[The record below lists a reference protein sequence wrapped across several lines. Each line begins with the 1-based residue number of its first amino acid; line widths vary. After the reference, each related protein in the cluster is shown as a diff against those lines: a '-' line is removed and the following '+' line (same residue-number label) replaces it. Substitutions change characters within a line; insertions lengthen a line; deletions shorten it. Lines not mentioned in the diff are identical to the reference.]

1 MRTVAEIDAD
11 IAKVRHEM
19 QDVHGTTTEVYAR
32 IVGYYRSVRNWN
44 RGKREEYKFRKLFIA
59 DEGRIVEHLPADDC
73 GCGNVAAPASMVS
86 AATALSASPASETGA
101 IDHYELYVR
110 RTCPNCPP
118 VKECC
123 ANLSLSGEQVDVDS
137 AEGFARA
144 SANEILSTPTAV
156 FFDAG
161 NKEVARAYTVK
172 EIRAIPALAQVQ
184 APALF

>member
-11 IAKVRHEM
+11 ISKVRNEM
-19 QDVHGTTTEVYAR
+19 IEVHGTTTEVYAR

-73 GCGNVAAPASMVS
+73 GCGNVAAPMS
-86 AATALSASPASETGA
+86 AAAIAPNASEAGT

-144 SANEILSTPTAV
+144 SASEILSTPTVV
-156 FFDAG
+156 FFDAE
-161 NKEVARAYTVK
+161 NREVARAFTVK

>member
-11 IAKVRHEM
+11 IAKVRNEM

-59 DEGRIVEHLPADDC
+59 DEGRIAEHLPADGC
-73 GCGNVAAPASMVS
+73 GCGNVAAPASMISTASIAPSVS
-86 AATALSASPASETGA
+86 DTV
-101 IDHYELYVR
+101 DHYELYVR

-144 SANEILSTPTAV
+144 SANEILSTPTVV
-156 FFDAG
+156 FFDAE
-161 NKEVARAYTVK
+161 NKEVARAYSVK
-172 EIRAIPALAQVQ
+172 EILAIPALAQVQ

>member
-11 IAKVRHEM
+11 IAKVKAEL

-44 RGKREEYKFRKLFIA
+44 RGKREEYNHRKLFVA
-59 DEGRIVEHLPADDC
+59 DEGRVNEHLPVSGC
-73 GCGNVAAPASMVS
+73 GCEAAPSITVNVE
-86 AATALSASPASETGA
+86 AAHSVATGS
-101 IDHYELYVR
+101 IDRYELFVR

-123 ANLSLSGEQVDVDS
+123 ANLPLSGEQVDVDS

-144 SANEILSTPTAV
+144 SANEIFSTPTVV
-156 FFDAG
+156 FFDADDR
-161 NKEVARAYTVK
+161 EVARAYSVK
-172 EIRAIPALAQVQ
+172 EIRAIPALARVQ